1 MKSTELP
8 VNSPCWYGY
17 PAVTNVTKAASPRS
31 LAASKAS
38 SILPPIP
45 RCISE
50 IDVVSA
56 LATLSNV
63 DDDRALTGLLL
74 EAELSKLDAWDDNKV
89 FVYEREVLR
98 LRQGSN
104 KIAVL
109 HNFILSAS

>member
-74 EAELSKLDAWDDNKV
+74 EAELT
-89 FVYEREVLR
+89 
-98 LRQGSN
+98 
-104 KIAVL
+104 
-109 HNFILSAS
+109 